1 MSTTTVPHAQA
12 TESADLPVRTIVPVK
27 RRVPL
32 ADLWRSR
39 RVARLLAMRDL
50 KIKYKQS
57 LVGPPWLIIQ
67 PLGIL
72 AALVIAFNGVTKV
85 ATGGVPYA
93 VFAIVGLI
101 VWQLINMSIL
111 NGTLGLQQNG
121 QLIRRVASPR
131 IAFIT
136 GALLSNLIAPAVIVV
151 GALIWIIASGVTIP
165 IQALLFP
172 FVLVWT
178 SLITLGVLLVFASI
192 AIRWRDVNSLLPFWS
207 SVGPFIT
214 PVGFSYN
221 GAPHN
226 IQTLLA
232 LNPFTGPLEAARWSL
247 LGLHLPLVPM
257 ITSAIWTVVL
267 LYGGWRVFTRME
279 IRFADYV

>member
-1 MSTTTVPHAQA
+1 VSSTVVKPAVEA
-12 TESADLPVRTIVPVK
+12 KELPERTIVPVK

-32 ADLWRSR
+32 SEIWGSR
-39 RVARLLAMRDL
+39 DVARLIALRDL

-72 AALVIAFNGVTKV
+72 AALIVAFNGVTKV
-85 ATGGVPYA
+85 NTNGVPYA
-93 VFAIVGLI
+93 VFAIVGLV

-111 NGTLGLQQNG
+111 NGTLGLQANG

-136 GALLSNLIAPAVIVV
+136 GALMSNLIGPAVIVV
-151 GALIWIIASGVTIP
+151 GAIAFILGSGRSLP

-172 FVLVWT
+172 AVLVWT
-178 SLITLGVLLVFASI
+178 SLVVFGVLLILASI

-207 SVGPFIT
+207 SVGAFIT
-214 PVGFSYN
+214 PVGYSYAS
-221 GAPHN
+221 APHH
-226 IQTLLA
+226 IAWVLA
-232 LNPFTGPLEAARWSL
+232 INPFTGPLEAARWSL
-247 LGLHLPLVPM
+247 LGLSLPLVPM
-257 ITSAIWTVVL
+257 ITSTVWTVVL
-267 LYGGWRVFTRME
+267 LWSGWRIFTRME

>member
-1 MSTTTVPHAQA
+1 MSTTALQQPATQA
-12 TESADLPVRTIVPVK
+12 DDLPVRTIVPVK

-39 RVARLLAMRDL
+39 RVARLLALRDL

-57 LVGPPWLIIQ
+57 LVGPPWLILQ

-72 AALVIAFNGVTKV
+72 AALIVAFNGVTKV
-85 ATGGVPYA
+85 NTGGVPYA
-93 VFAIVGLI
+93 VFAIVGLV
-101 VWQLINMSIL
+101 VWQLINMTIL

-131 IAFIT
+131 IAFLT
-136 GALLSNLIAPAVIVV
+136 GALVSNLIAPAVIMV
-151 GALIWIIASGVTIP
+151 GALAWILASGLSLP

-172 FVLVWT
+172 LVVAWT
-178 SLITLGVLLVFASI
+178 SLMIFGVLMILASI
-192 AIRWRDVNSLLPFWS
+192 AVRWRDVNSLLPFWS
-207 SVGPFIT
+207 SVGAFIT
-214 PVGFSYN
+214 PVGFSYDS
-221 GAPHN
+221 APHH

-232 LNPFTGPLEAARWSL
+232 INPFTGPLEAARWSL
-247 LGLHLPLVPM
+247 LGLQMPLVPM

-267 LYGGWRVFTRME
+267 LWMGWRLFTRME

>member
-1 MSTTTVPHAQA
+1 VSSTTVQKSPAQ
-12 TESADLPVRTIVPVK
+12 TADLPVRTIVPVK
-27 RRVPL
+27 RRVPIP
-32 ADLWRSR
+32 DIWHSR

-57 LVGPPWLIIQ
+57 IVGPPWLIIQ

-72 AALVIAFNGVTKV
+72 AALMVAFHGVTRV
-85 ATGGVPYA
+85 STGGVPYA
-93 VFAIVGLI
+93 VFAIVGLV
-101 VWQLINMSIL
+101 VWQMINMSIL
-111 NGTLGLQQNG
+111 NGTLGLQTNG

-131 IAFIT
+131 VAFIS
-136 GALLSNLIAPAVIVV
+136 GALLSNLIAPGVIIV
-151 GALIWIIASGVTIP
+151 GALIWIVASGLTIP

-172 FVLVWT
+172 LVLGWT
-178 SLITLGVLLVFASI
+178 ALITFGVLLLLASI
-192 AIRWRDVNSLLPFWS
+192 AIRWRDVNSMLPFWS

-221 GAPHN
+221 GAPHH
-226 IQTLLA
+226 IQWLLA
-232 LNPFTGPLEAARWSL
+232 ANPFTGPLEAARWSL

-257 ITSAIWTVVL
+257 IASAAWTVVL
-267 LYGGWRVFTRME
+267 LWGGWQVFTRME